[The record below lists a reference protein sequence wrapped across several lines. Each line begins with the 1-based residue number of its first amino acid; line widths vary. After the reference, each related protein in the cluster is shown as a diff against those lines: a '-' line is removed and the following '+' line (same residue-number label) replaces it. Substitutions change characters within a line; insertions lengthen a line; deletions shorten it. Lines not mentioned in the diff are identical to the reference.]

1 MKIRGLFFIILFFC
15 LSIAKSQD
23 STVIPDFILKK
34 EDGNELQVHH
44 YFDSIQSTQDSA
56 MLSEI
61 YNTLEKHG
69 NKNKW
74 PLLQAA
80 LYKSRGD
87 LYFNQNSFVNA
98 IHSYQK
104 GLDLCEKYELEL
116 TQGLILFEMAQVYEA
131 IDKKPEALESQ
142 LKAYS
147 LLIKH
152 DSEYAYNS
160 LSHMADI
167 HYSSKNYDEAIEIG
181 KQAINLI
188 ESLPP
193 HQTDYSKYISVLNT
207 IGIAYR
213 EKNEPDSSIFYLNH
227 AAVLAKE
234 KGFEF
239 WEGLALGNLG
249 LMYQKMGKIN
259 IAREL
264 VLKDYRISLYH
275 DQNRSAIKSAIEI
288 GKMYQT
294 EKNFNDAKHY
304 YDTALFLIDNEIIQN
319 KLPLYVRHAKAVAS
333 WYEAQGDFINAFKL
347 QKQYIAM
354 SDSLSAQAI
363 QLKLAEIKATNDFD
377 TQVNAIKLLT
387 KNGELQKQKIQKQ
400 NLIIIASITSL
411 LFIITT
417 AILIYRQL
425 ILKKRD
431 HLLLE
436 KHKDKIEA
444 QNTELEAQSEQLS
457 HQNKLIQHINTNLE
471 QEVQKRTIKLKKLNE
486 ELDTFIYRSSHDIRQ
501 PIATILGLENIART
515 YVNDGRVLEVLA
527 KIKATAASMDNMLW
541 KLQMSYLLNHD
552 HNQLAEIQI
561 EPFLLG
567 IISIYNDYIT
577 HRNINLTTQIT
588 PFSITNNP
596 ELLKIVLR
604 NIVENALH
612 FSDETSPEVEI
623 TGYEQEGEYILKVSD
638 NGEGI
643 NPNQVEDIYKAFYK
657 ANTKSQG
664 NGLGLYL
671 AAKAADILN
680 INIDVNSSFD
690 KGTTFT
696 LSIPVK
702 A

>member
-1 MKIRGLFFIILFFC
+1 MKIRILFLILSFFC
-15 LSIAKSQD
+15 FTVAKSQD
-23 STVIPDFILKK
+23 STVIPDFILKS
-34 EDGNELQVHH
+34 EGNNELQVHH
-44 YFDSIQSTQDSA
+44 YFDSIQTTQDSA
-56 MLSEI
+56 LLTEI
-61 YNTLEKHG
+61 YNGLEKHS
-69 NKNKW
+69 NKNNW

-80 LYKSRGD
+80 LYKSKGD
-87 LYFNQNSFVNA
+87 LYFANHKFANA
-98 IHSYQK
+98 IHIYQK
-104 GLDLCEKYELEL
+104 GLEICQKNKLEL
-116 TQGLILFEMAQVYEA
+116 TQGLIIFSIAQVYEA
-131 IDKKPEALESQ
+131 IDKKPEALQSQ
-142 LKAYS
+142 MKAYS

-160 LSHMADI
+160 LSHMANI
-167 HYSSKNYDEAIEIG
+167 HYNSENYDEAIEIG
-181 KQAINLI
+181 RQALNLI

-213 EKNEPDSSIFYLNH
+213 EKNIPDSAIFYLNH

-234 KGFEF
+234 KGYEF

-249 LMYQKMGKIN
+249 LMYLKMEKIN

-264 VLKDYRISLYH
+264 ILKDYRISLNH

-294 EKNFNDAKHY
+294 ERNFNDAKHY
-304 YDTALFLIDNEIIQN
+304 YDTAKYLIDNEIIQN
-319 KLPLYVRHAKAVAS
+319 KLPLYVRHAKALAS
-333 WYEAQGDFINAFKL
+333 WYEAQNDFVNAFKL
-347 QKQYIAM
+347 QKHYIALY
-354 SDSLSAQAI
+354 DSLNTQAI

-387 KNGELQKQKIQKQ
+387 KNGELQKQKIEKQK
-400 NLIIIASITSL
+400 LIIIASISSL

-417 AILIYRQL
+417 ALLIYRQL

-431 HLLLE
+431 HLILE
-436 KHKDKIEA
+436 KHRDKIEA

-515 YVNDGRVLEVLA
+515 YVNDSRVLEVLS

-561 EPFLLG
+561 TSFLQG
-567 IISIYNDYIT
+567 IISIYHDYISHKKIT
-577 HRNINLTTQIT
+577 LTTQIASFT
-588 PFSITNNP
+588 ITNNP

-604 NIVENALH
+604 NVVENALH
-612 FSDETSPEVEI
+612 FCDETSPEVEI
-623 TGYEQEGEYILKVSD
+623 TGYEKEGEYILSISD

-671 AAKAADILN
+671 TAKAADILN
-680 INIDVNSSFD
+680 IKIDVNTSFD

-702 A
+702 V